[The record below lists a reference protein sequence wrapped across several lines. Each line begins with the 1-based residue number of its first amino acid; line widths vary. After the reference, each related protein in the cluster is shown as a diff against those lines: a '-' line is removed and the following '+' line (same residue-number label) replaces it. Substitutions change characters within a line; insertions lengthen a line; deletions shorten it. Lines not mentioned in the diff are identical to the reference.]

1 MSETG
6 YDNQPSNMFD
16 GEVDSYSDEAEV
28 KIQALI
34 NGKKRKVFENGD
46 EFSPATKKRSAVIEM
61 AKEFANYTIHK
72 EKQVSMFKAP
82 YDHLEPRPRSP
93 RRPVGLVGKTCEQ
106 KQGLMFEVPYE
117 HLEPRS
123 PRRPVGLVAKTCEEK
138 QGLMF
143 EVPYEHL
150 EPRSPRRPV
159 RLVGKTCKQKQGLMF
174 EVPYE
179 HLEPRP
185 RSPRRPVGLVGKTL
199 EQKQDLMFE
208 VPYEDLGPIGQIAP
222 NGQIVP
228 SGQIAPSGPMNHNG
242 SLGDNGQANYGGL
255 VGPYSPKPPVT
266 SMSIGLSGHSNA
278 AIGLGGHSN
287 AANKLKQQL
296 EQQDQVQFY
305 QKIKHELQVE
315 EHQQMVKKF
324 YQQQKLAFDFPKVIF
339 PSGQVYR
346 NGPYC
351 RQATSQ
357 TVCSNNFRRPRLSAT
372 ICASPMRPA
381 TIVHENF
388 IIAKNWLGQECKV

>member
-16 GEVDSYSDEAEV
+16 GEVDSYSDEAAVE
-28 KIQALI
+28 IQALM

-106 KQGLMFEVPYE
+106 KQGLMF
-117 HLEPRS
+117 
-123 PRRPVGLVAKTCEEK
+123 K
-138 QGLMF
+138 
-143 EVPYEHL
+143 VPYEHL

-372 ICASPMRPA
+372 ICSSPMRPA
-381 TIVHENF
+381 EIVHENL
-388 IIAKNWLGQECKV
+388 IITKNWLGLECKV

>member
-82 YDHLEPRPRSP
+82 YD
-93 RRPVGLVGKTCEQ
+93 
-106 KQGLMFEVPYE
+106 
-117 HLEPRS
+117 
-123 PRRPVGLVAKTCEEK
+123 
-138 QGLMF
+138 
-143 EVPYEHL
+143 
-150 EPRSPRRPV
+150 
-159 RLVGKTCKQKQGLMF
+159 
-174 EVPYE
+174 